1 MKNVV
6 YVIAIGLLFGNLSGV
21 SAQRPFYES
30 FDVTPDSVFM
40 TWAEGPAVDTDGVLY
55 AVNYGHKG
63 TIGLVKPDGTHELFV
78 NLPEGSVGNGI
89 RLWKNKTL
97 FVADYTNHNILQIN
111 IPDKTISVFAHND
124 QMNQP
129 NDLAITSEG
138 VIYASDPDW
147 ENSTGNLWMID
158 QEGNFTLLESGMGT
172 TNGVEVSPDE
182 KHLYVNESN
191 QRNVWVYD
199 ISEDGTVANKRLLK
213 KFEDYGMDGMRC
225 DIEGNLY
232 VTRMSKGTVAVLSP
246 EGKLIRE
253 VVLKG
258 DKPTNVAFGGEDGK
272 TVYVTV
278 ADRGAI
284 EAFRTEIPGRSF
296 SLIKLWNGE
305 LDR

>member
-1 MKNVV
+1 
-6 YVIAIGLLFGNLSGV
+6 
-21 SAQRPFYES
+21 
-30 FDVTPDSVFM
+30 
-40 TWAEGPAVDTDGVLY
+40 
-55 AVNYGHKG
+55 
-63 TIGLVKPDGTHELFV
+63 
-78 NLPEGSVGNGI
+78 
-89 RLWKNKTL
+89 
-97 FVADYTNHNILQIN
+97 
-111 IPDKTISVFAHND
+111 
-124 QMNQP
+124 
-129 NDLAITSEG
+129 
-138 VIYASDPDW
+138 
-147 ENSTGNLWMID
+147 MID
-158 QEGNFTLLESGMGT
+158 QEGNFILLESGMGT

-199 ISEDGTVANKRLLK
+199 ISEDGTLANKRLLK

-246 EGKLIRE
+246 EGKLILE